1 MSERGASTEV
11 LVVGGGVIGC
21 SIAYHLARQGRE
33 VLVLDRADLAAE
45 PAASWAS
52 AGGVR
57 SQGQDGA
64 EAALARAALARW
76 PLLPAELGAEIGYRQ
91 GGHLLV
97 AESEAEAAELVGF
110 VARQQALSFADVRL
124 VDRHEAL
131 NIAPGLG
138 AQVLAGSFNPSA
150 GQADPVATTRAFADA
165 ARRLGARFW
174 TNTACRDL
182 ERAADGVVGA
192 RTERGAV
199 RAQQV
204 VLAAGAWSRA
214 LALSAGVDLPVR
226 AVALQAVRSTPAAPG
241 ALVPVL
247 GALGR
252 ALSLRQLPGGA
263 FLVGGGW
270 LADVTPDGQS
280 YRLRAQRQE
289 ANWATAC
296 AVFPPL
302 AGQQIEWAWG
312 GLQAQV
318 IDDLPLIGGLAGLPG
333 LTLAFGS
340 WFGFAL
346 APAIGQGVA
355 NLLAGLPTPEL
366 DALRPDRLAQLDSAE
381 AAAFL
386 VAPVEGDAT

>member
-1 MSERGASTEV
+1 MRDSSTSTEV
-11 LVVGGGVIGC
+11 LVIGGGVLGC

-33 VLVLDRADLAAE
+33 VLLLDRAKLAAE

-57 SQGQDGA
+57 SQGQDPA
-64 EAALARAALARW
+64 EAALARIALARW
-76 PLLPAELGAEIGYRQ
+76 PGLPAELGAEIGYRQ

-97 AESEAEAAELVGF
+97 AESDAEAAELADF
-110 VARQQALSFADVRL
+110 VARQQALGFADVRL
-124 VDRHEAL
+124 VDRHEAQS
-131 NIAPGLG
+131 IAPGLG
-138 AQVLAGSFNPSA
+138 AQVRAGSFNPAA
-150 GQADPVATTRAFADA
+150 GQADPARTTRAFADA
-165 ARRLGARFW
+165 AQRLGTRFW
-174 TNTACRDL
+174 TNTACQGLVRDSN
-182 ERAADGVVGA
+182 GVVGA
-192 RTERGAV
+192 RTERGQV
-199 RAQQV
+199 RAKQT

-226 AVALQAVRSTPAAPG
+226 AVALQALRSTPAAPG
-241 ALVPVL
+241 ALAPVL

-270 LADVTPDGQS
+270 LADVTPAGS
-280 YRLRAQRQE
+280 YRLRAQAPQ

-302 AGQQIEWAWG
+302 AGQQIERAWG
-312 GLQAQV
+312 GLQAHV
-318 IDDLPLIGGLAGLPG
+318 IDDLPLIGGLAGAPG
-333 LTLAFGS
+333 LTLALGS

-346 APAIGQGVA
+346 APAIGQSVA
-355 NLLAGLPTPEL
+355 NLLAGLPALEL
-366 DALRPDRLAQLDSAE
+366 DALRPDRLAQVDPAE

-386 VAPVEGDAT
+386 AAPAAGDAS

>member
-1 MSERGASTEV
+1 MSKRGLSTEV
-11 LVVGGGVIGC
+11 LVIGGGVLGS

-33 VLVLDRADLAAE
+33 VLVLDRAELASE

-57 SQGQDGA
+57 SQGQDPA
-64 EAALARAALARW
+64 EAALARLALARW
-76 PLLPAELGAEIGYRQ
+76 PGLPGELGAEIGYRQ

-97 AESEAEAAELVGF
+97 AESDGEAAELVGF
-110 VARQQALSFADVRL
+110 VARQQSLGFADVRL

-131 NIAPGLG
+131 SIAPGLG

-150 GQADPVATTRAFADA
+150 GQADPARTTRAFADA
-165 ARRLGARFW
+165 AQRLGARFW
-174 TNTACRDL
+174 TSTVCHSL
-182 ERAADGVVGA
+182 VRAANGVAGA
-192 RTERGAV
+192 HTERGPV
-199 RAQQV
+199 RAEQT

-226 AVALQAVRSTPAAPG
+226 AVALQALRSTPAAPG

-270 LADVTPDGQS
+270 LADVTPAGS
-280 YRLRAQRQE
+280 YRLRARGPLG
-289 ANWATAC
+289 NWATAC
-296 AVFPPL
+296 AVFPAL
-302 AGQQIEWAWG
+302 AGQQIERAWG
-312 GLQAQV
+312 GLQAHV
-318 IDDLPLIGGLAGLPG
+318 IDDLPLVGGLAARPG
-333 LTLAFGS
+333 LTLALGS

-346 APAIGQGVA
+346 APAIGQSVA
-355 NLLAGLPTPEL
+355 NLLAGLPAPEL
-366 DALRPDRLAQLDSAE
+366 DALRPDRLAQLDPAE

-386 VAPVEGDAT
+386 AAPEAGEAS